1 MKQSSGCLNE
11 KAGVAIK
18 EFIGLKLKMYLYFS
32 DDNSE
37 HSKARDVNENVVA
50 EINHNEYQDILL
62 KKKCL
67 KHSINRTKSKDYGI
81 GIYESN

>member
-32 DDNSE
+32 DDNSK
-37 HSKARDVNENVVA
+37 HSKAKDVNENVVA

-62 KKKCL
+62 KKKCS

>member
-37 HSKARDVNENVVA
+37 HSKARDVHENVVA
-50 EINHNEYQDILL
+50 EINHNE
-62 KKKCL
+62 
-67 KHSINRTKSKDYGI
+67 
-81 GIYESN
+81 